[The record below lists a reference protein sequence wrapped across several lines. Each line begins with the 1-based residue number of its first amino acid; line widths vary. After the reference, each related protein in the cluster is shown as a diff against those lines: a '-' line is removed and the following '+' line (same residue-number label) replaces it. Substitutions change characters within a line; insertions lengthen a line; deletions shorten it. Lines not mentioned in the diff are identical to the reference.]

1 MALASTL
8 TPGPC
13 SEYRQLQIG
22 SENSSFCNA
31 VGTSSALE
39 ALLDVLYKCMTATI
53 TTYVRERRPR
63 DISKGTV
70 SES

>member
-1 MALASTL
+1 MEIAYTL

-22 SENSSFCNA
+22 FENASFRNA

-39 ALLDVLYKCMTATI
+39 ALLDALYKSTTTTTTTTTACMYKPAYI
-53 TTYVRERRPR
+53 Q
-63 DISKGTV
+63 
-70 SES
+70 